1 MSEIIGSLELEFL
14 INNPEILNQLKQTEQ
29 NFQQS
34 STNIEAQLKATAVK
48 QEAALAELTQR
59 LTKLRVAYD
68 AALNGKAHD
77 PISVQGFANS
87 IQITTGSINQ
97 LNAKIEQT
105 KQSLKTIGIAPIQQ
119 LGNTVEQVTEKQGK
133 FNAAIGRATD
143 LQTIGAR
150 VVNGFSRQLFGL
162 VTGFLSY
169 EIGAKAIRALI
180 DSLLNLDFFT
190 GRLNQAKQNMLAFNE
205 VMAATSKDAAQQTTS
220 LKILYKAATDV
231 TLSTEERTKAAQEL
245 KKEFPSAFANSSTM
259 AILNGH
265 EKKSFDDLST
275 SIIANARARAAT
287 AKIQDL
293 ENKRLDVDVQLQK
306 IQNARDAQL
315 ERNKKPL
322 TFEGGVDKNDV
333 NIRSEVARQANQQAA
348 LASAPLL
355 REKKIL
361 EGQQDFLTKLVGN
374 KALVEAAINKPFEI
388 KNPLS
393 DFDKIVKNGNH
404 DDLENLRKALQDKLN
419 ALAPND
425 AQIAEYQAKL
435 RKLEEIEKKYAPKLN
450 DGKAAAAQDA
460 ASAKAKIALLAE
472 VANAAETYNRKGLTA
487 DQQALQAIT
496 DKFEALKQKITT
508 FNADPK
514 NKNHKIGNE
523 VITKLSKDEQADI
536 SNQADLNENN
546 YIKTDIEQKKKLY
559 ADYEAYKQKVGSE
572 TADREYAELLRS
584 GKSWK
589 EYLTNSKSAIDKTD
603 LSGPMQ
609 ARAELLN
616 RYLLEALEEQ
626 KKALEALLIA
636 TTTYEEKRK
645 GIIQA
650 GIDAQKKLNDAGYAD
665 RAKQVARN
673 TEDELTALDEANFK
687 KLDAYRALF
696 DNIDSLGTGAAKQQ
710 LNKLYGYAAAALA
723 TGQISIETFNR
734 IIKDLDAGGKIVD
747 DKLPKGLKAM
757 GAELSSIASS
767 VSGFDDN
774 LYKALSTVAALVS
787 GIGAMKENLN
797 TINSKNSSSIEKV
810 TSGLGLVGTAINV
823 VTGVIGYFNR
833 GKESAL
839 ASAAELKRY
848 QDQLIIGE
856 TQYNI
861 LLRNRA
867 SAQQDITKLTL
878 NELQAREDMLALQK
892 QQAQA
897 DYNAL
902 LQKIQASGQQIN
914 GEHSEKY
921 GGILG
926 IGRKTK
932 VVQELAGLNGA
943 DYASLEKLYTE
954 GKLDATTKAWFEQL
968 QNVKNEMDSIGVSAK
983 AAADQINKIA
993 TGTTADS
1000 IAQAIIDG
1008 FKQGKRSAADFAD
1021 DFKSLMQN
1029 AAISVFQSNYLS
1041 GKIAAFYQQFADA
1054 SANGGLTPAKIQAL
1068 KDAYAKVIGDA
1079 GKAFGD
1085 LEKVLGTSLTT
1096 SSATSGTL
1104 SGAIKGITSTEANA
1118 LEGSIHG
1125 MQLAIVQSNAILAD
1139 SRNTQQSQL
1148 AEMRQQTLYQKQIVL
1163 NTGRTADNTD
1173 DMKVYLQQISANTSG
1188 SYGIDQRAAAHYGF

>member
-1 MSEIIGSLELEFL
+1 
-14 INNPEILNQLKQTEQ
+14 
-29 NFQQS
+29 
-34 STNIEAQLKATAVK
+34 
-48 QEAALAELTQR
+48 
-59 LTKLRVAYD
+59 
-68 AALNGKAHD
+68 
-77 PISVQGFANS
+77 VQGYNNS
-87 IQITTGSINQ
+87 INITQGSINK

-105 KQSLKTIGIAPIQQ
+105 RLSLKSIEIAPILQ
-119 LGNTVEQVTEKQGK
+119 LGTAVEQVTEKQGK
-133 FNAAIGRATD
+133 FSAAISRATD
-143 LQTIGAR
+143 LQTVGAR
-150 VVNGFSRQLFGL
+150 IVTQFTRQIIGL
-162 VTGFLSY
+162 GVGLLSM
-169 EIGAKAIRALI
+169 EIGAKAIRSLIEYISQLNFFNPVAKEAELRSKAFSAALATPDYAKAIENITQLRVNLELARDGFVDKDGVI
-180 DSLLNLDFFT
+180 DEYNNSLGKVAGRVDTLDEAEK
-190 GRLNQAKQNMLAFNE
+190 GLAKNADNFIKATLLKAAAQIILAD
-205 VMAATSKDAAQQTTS
+205 AAKDAA
-220 LKILYKAATDV
+220 
-231 TLSTEERTKAAQEL
+231 E
-245 KKEFPSAFANSSTM
+245 
-259 AILNGH
+259 
-265 EKKSFDDLST
+265 
-275 SIIANARARAAT
+275 T
-287 AKIQDL
+287 A
-293 ENKRLDVDVQLQK
+293 
-306 IQNARDAQL
+306 
-315 ERNKKPL
+315 
-322 TFEGGVDKNDV
+322 
-333 NIRSEVARQANQQAA
+333 
-348 LASAPLL
+348 
-355 REKKIL
+355 
-361 EGQQDFLTKLVGN
+361 
-374 KALVEAAINKPFEI
+374 I
-388 KNPLS
+388 KNQ
-393 DFDKIVKNGNH
+393 
-404 DDLENLRKALQDKLN
+404 ALQDKIDKENKSRTVGTALIGGDTGAITQTKVEKEN
-419 ALAPND
+419 SDYRISVFQKEIDENNQRLKTGYDRRLGIIKNFDKQQSALAQGFGQTGTGVGSD
-425 AQIAEYQAKL
+425 GADISAVSKL
-435 RKLEEIEKKYAPKLN
+435 RSELVN
-450 DGKAAAAQDA
+450 DGLERQKAQAQLIIDDEHKTYAARLLAINSFYNASKAIATNNENLALTNKKLSNDEKIHLENQYQNTLLELEKTKNGQVKSLQSKKAADDKTEAVQEA
-460 ASAKAKIALLAE
+460 ASAKAKNVLLNE
-472 VANAAETYNRKGLTA
+472 LGNLNATYTRKSLTS
-487 DQQALQAIT
+487 DEQSLKAIS
-496 DKFEALKQKITT
+496 DKYDELRRKFSA
-508 FNADPK
+508 FNTDPK
-514 NKNHKIGNE
+514 NKKNQIGADVFTDINANE
-523 VITKLSKDEQADI
+523 ESAQT
-536 SNQADLNENN
+536 NQKALNQNDH
-546 YIKTDIEQKKKLY
+546 IKTDIEQKKKLY

-584 GKSWK
+584 GKSWH
-589 EYLTNSKSAIDKTD
+589 EYLTNSKNAIDQTD

-626 KKALEALLIA
+626 KKALEALLIS
-636 TTTYEEKRK
+636 TTTYEDKRK
-645 GIIQA
+645 VIIQTS
-650 GIDAQKKLNDAGYAD
+650 IDAQKKLNDAGYAD